1 MFSLYLPYNQ
11 ESTSLLNYWY
21 YQCPREHPP
30 LYIDTSFFS
39 DWGIW
44 SHRHSIDYNFCY
56 GAPAP
61 TGAPLQYLKAFNI
74 KQYSLNYVLL
84 FVVHVCKFESNGLNI
99 CWKLELFVCRD
110 VRHVKHEKKQ
120 SCRGL
125 KCWKQVSQTPSNW
138 GDSVLIWVSESRSRS
153 HYTVSTYSAVD
164 STDCSVS
171 EYYVNK

>member
-1 MFSLYLPYNQ
+1 MFSLSLPYNQ

-99 CWKLELFVCRD
+99 CWKFELFVCRD

-125 KCWKQVSQTPSNW
+125 KCWKQVSQTPSTTGETQSW
-138 GDSVLIWVSESRSRS
+138 SECRSLGAGVIILCP
-153 HYTVSTYSAVD
+153 HIQQ
-164 STDCSVS
+164 
-171 EYYVNK
+171 